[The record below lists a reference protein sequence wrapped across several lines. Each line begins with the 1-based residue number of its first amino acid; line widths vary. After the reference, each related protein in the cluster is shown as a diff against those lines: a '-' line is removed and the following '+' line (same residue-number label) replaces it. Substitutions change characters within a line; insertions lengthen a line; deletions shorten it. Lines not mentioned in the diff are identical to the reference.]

1 MNRQAGVWG
10 VFPMLSLKADR
21 IGGKKKEGGGA
32 FGPPVMHECD
42 QGKGGRKAAVILEG
56 VARFLTAAFCRGIAS
71 TAAACAIANSK
82 L

>member
-1 MNRQAGVWG
+1 M
-10 VFPMLSLKADR
+10 
-21 IGGKKKEGGGA
+21 
-32 FGPPVMHECD
+32 MHECD

-82 L
+82 P